1 MFSGIVEE
9 TGKVVKIVKKKNL
22 DTLYIKGNKVAKGTK
37 EGDSIAVAGVC
48 LTVTSAKKGVFTF
61 DIMKETI
68 EKTSLGKLKVNSNVN
83 LERALKMSDRIS
95 GHFVSGHVDNMET
108 IKNIVTGT
116 NYSELQ
122 ITICKSLSKYI
133 VPKGSVCLDGV
144 SLTVGEVRKTFFSV
158 YLIPFT
164 LDVTTLGLNKKGDKI
179 NIETDILA
187 KYVLAGAKD
196 PKSPYSYSK

>member
-9 TGKVVKIVKKKNL
+9 YGEVVSIIEKKNL
-22 DTLYIKGNKVAKGTK
+22 STIKIKAQKVSRGTK
-37 EGDSIAVAGVC
+37 PGDSIAVAGVC
-48 LTVTSAKKGVFTF
+48 LTVVEIKGGVLKF

-68 EKTSLGKLKVNSNVN
+68 ERTTLGKLRSKKKVN

-108 IKNIVTGT
+108 VKDIVTGP
-116 NYSELQ
+116 NYTELQ
-122 ITICKSLSKYI
+122 ITIRKDLAKYI

-164 LDVTTLGLNKKGDKI
+164 LEVTTLGQNRKGDRI

-187 KYVLAGAKD
+187 KYILAGYKES
-196 PKSPYSYSK
+196 KSPYVYTK